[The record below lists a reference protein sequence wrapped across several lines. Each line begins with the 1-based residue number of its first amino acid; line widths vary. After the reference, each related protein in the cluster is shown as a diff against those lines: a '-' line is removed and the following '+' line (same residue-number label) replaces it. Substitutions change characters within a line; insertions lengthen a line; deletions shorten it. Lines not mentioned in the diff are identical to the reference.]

1 MGGWEEEDNMEIMTA
16 DGYFVAFE
24 KNLKPGQ
31 AIKNSLILVCSSL
44 CPPRVPIS
52 QRSFL

>member
-1 MGGWEEEDNMEIMTA
+1 MGGWEEEDNMEIMTADGYIA

-31 AIKNSLILVCSSL
+31 AIKNSLILV
-44 CPPRVPIS
+44 
-52 QRSFL
+52 